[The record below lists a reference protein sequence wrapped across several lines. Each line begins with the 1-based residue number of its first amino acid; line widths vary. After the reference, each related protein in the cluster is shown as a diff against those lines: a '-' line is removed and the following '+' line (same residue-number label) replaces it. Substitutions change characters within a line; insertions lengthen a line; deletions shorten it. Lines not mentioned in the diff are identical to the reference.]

1 MNLARYCLTSA
12 AADMAKTALEVV
24 GPDGSALETWSYGK
38 LTATVLSV
46 AAGLQDR
53 GLRTGDR
60 ILLRIGHSSDF
71 PLLFFGAIAGGFV
84 PVPTSAQL
92 TPPEASAILA
102 DSGAALVVHDGKTAL
117 PEVGAVQLLGPDDIE
132 ALKRTAPG
140 SFAETQRDDPA
151 FLIYTSGTSGT
162 PKGVLHAQ
170 RAAAARA
177 PMYRG
182 WYGITASDRLLHAGA
197 FNWTYT
203 LGAGLMDPWANGA
216 TSIVYD
222 GPREPDLWP
231 NIIEASRASLFAA
244 VPSLY
249 RRILKYG
256 EVTPASFPALR
267 HGLTAGE
274 GLPATL
280 YHEWRERT
288 GRELYE
294 ALGMSEISTYLS
306 SAPEVPVKPGSPGK
320 PQAGRRVAI
329 LREGGDSEEPASA
342 GEAGLLAIHRDEPGL
357 MLGYWG
363 RREETEAAF
372 RGDWFLTGDRARC
385 DEDGYYWYEGRADDL
400 MNAFGYR
407 VAPEEVERALA
418 ADPQVQEVAV
428 TALPARSG
436 ISLITAFIVPRD
448 PETFDLDRLASHAAG
463 QLAEYKRPK
472 DYRVV
477 DQLPRTP
484 SGKVRRKALGEFR
497 KFDQSE

>member
-1 MNLARYCLTSA
+1 MNLAHYCLTSA
-12 AADMAKTALEVV
+12 AADPAKTALEVV
-24 GPDGSALETWSYGK
+24 GPEGAVLEAWSYGA
-38 LTATVLSV
+38 LTASVLSV
-46 AAGLQDR
+46 AAGLRQI
-53 GLRTGDR
+53 GLAGGDR
-60 ILLRIGHSSDF
+60 ILLRIGHTSDF

-92 TPPEASAILA
+92 TSSEASAILA
-102 DSGAALVVHDGKTAL
+102 DSGAALVVHDGRTAL
-117 PEVGAVQLLGPDDIE
+117 PEDGGVPFLGPDGIGQ
-132 ALKRTAPG
+132 LKRSVPG
-140 SFAETQRDDPA
+140 SFAGTGPDDPA

-177 PMYRG
+177 PMYQG
-182 WYGITASDRLLHAGA
+182 WYGITADDRLLHAGA

-203 LGAGLMDPWANGA
+203 LGVGLMDPWANGA

-231 NIIEASRASLFAA
+231 HVIEACRASLFAA

-256 EVTPASFPALR
+256 QVSGESFPGLR

-274 GLPATL
+274 ALSAAL
-280 YHEWRERT
+280 YQDWKART

-306 SAPEVPVKPGSPGK
+306 SGPHAPVRPGSPGK
-320 PQAGRRVAI
+320 PQAGRKVAI
-329 LREGGDSEEPASA
+329 LKEVGDDDVPAGTNEP
-342 GEAGLLAIHRDEPGL
+342 GLLAIRRDEPGL

-363 RREETEAAF
+363 RPEETAAAF
-372 RGDWFLTGDRARC
+372 RGDWFLTGDRARQ

-407 VAPEEVERALA
+407 VAPEEVERVLA
-418 ADPQVQEVAV
+418 AEPQVLEVAV
-428 TALPARSG
+428 TAISTRAG
-436 ISLITAFIVPRD
+436 ISLITAFVVPRD
-448 PETFDLDRLASHAAG
+448 TDAFDVDRLAAHAAAH
-463 QLAEYKRPK
+463 LAEYKRPK
-472 DYRVV
+472 DYRIVAE
-477 DQLPRTP
+477 LPRTP
-484 SGKVRRKALGEFR
+484 SGKVRRKALGTA
-497 KFDQSE
+497 